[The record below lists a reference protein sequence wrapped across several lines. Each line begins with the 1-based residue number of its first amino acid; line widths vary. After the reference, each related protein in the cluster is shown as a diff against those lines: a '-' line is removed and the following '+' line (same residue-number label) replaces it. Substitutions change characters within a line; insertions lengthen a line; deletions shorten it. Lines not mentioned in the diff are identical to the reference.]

1 MPIEDGNS
9 VSTSP
14 RPSEA
19 SETTEATEE
28 PIEVKERNLSDGF
41 LQIAT
46 ALHEIVE
53 EPVEPTPTLFAK
65 ILSCFARVF
74 GAFFRR

>member
-1 MPIEDGNS
+1 MPNEDGNS

-19 SETTEATEE
+19 SETTNEE

-46 ALHEIVE
+46 ELHEIVE

-65 ILSCFARVF
+65 ILACFARVF
-74 GAFFRR
+74 SAFFRR